1 MTEKSLTLFVN
12 YRHADKK
19 VFVEL
24 LRTHFMFRY
33 GQDNVF
39 MDFDTIPPFVGF
51 LEFIKDRVRAC
62 DVLVMMIGKDWL
74 KLLKGKEA
82 NGDPD
87 YVKME
92 LEEALKHNIPI
103 APILIQGARM
113 PDKKDVPTSLHPIW
127 DLNAPSIGEGRDLLN
142 NIGYI
147 MNGFEQAVIKGGK
160 QRKVENLASVQQLV
174 QLPKTADG
182 DDLDDALDNFIRA
195 VQANDYPQALVW
207 ISYIRNATNAIPPEF
222 ELDARERDIQER
234 LRHQQE
240 AKRRRDVCDFQYK
253 FVRRMLRLNDPPDKI
268 KAFVQKI
275 WQIDEGYIPDDLIAQ
290 LRPMMGGGT
299 IITPTKPKI
308 TLPAPFDWCYIPEGQ
323 VTFGPEDG
331 YDKDFY
337 AKKKT
342 TVPVPAFWMA
352 KYPVTNKQYRE
363 FVTATGKKPRYWDN
377 AKWNGDDYPVVG
389 MTWYEAVAFC
399 EWLSNKTGEKIM
411 LPSDAMWQRAA
422 QGDDERKFPWGNVWD
437 ASLCNNNVD
446 KKGIGKT
453 TPVRDYEDK
462 YTHPYGL
469 VDMAGNVRE
478 WCLTTYK
485 TGENRTTG
493 DNNDWRVLMGG
504 SWGTEV
510 AGRFVSAFRFWNYPF
525 GRDDEFIGF
534 RLARL

>member
-1 MTEKSLTLFVN
+1 MGRRPKYIFISYSRDDKHWTYEFAKALREELNYSVFVDYKGIHIGTNWWRTICENIESCDYVIYVMTQKSIDSIYCTAEIDYAVALNKPILPIMLKSTPFPKKLDDKQVQYLTI
-12 YRHADKK
+12 ADDMQIKDIL
-19 VFVEL
+19 VEL
-24 LRTHFMFRY
+24 LKGLGEIRDLMSDGEYKPPQTAPKRPDEPKAKDTKSAEEVFDIAVDLAY
-33 GQDNVF
+33 EGQIDQAEILFQEVITADKGRLGRRAGQRLEQVQSYQQVARRADNPRLRDDAKAMWIDHVTDF
-39 MDFDTIPPFVGF
+39 GIDFDPF
-51 LEFIKDRVRAC
+51 
-62 DVLVMMIGKDWL
+62 
-74 KLLKGKEA
+74 
-82 NGDPD
+82 
-87 YVKME
+87 
-92 LEEALKHNIPI
+92 
-103 APILIQGARM
+103 
-113 PDKKDVPTSLHPIW
+113 
-127 DLNAPSIGEGRDLLN
+127 
-142 NIGYI
+142 
-147 MNGFEQAVIKGGK
+147 
-160 QRKVENLASVQQLV
+160 NLAEKLAGSHKPPIVTPKPV
-174 QLPKTADG
+174 VIETPLPPK
-182 DDLDDALDNFIRA
+182 
-195 VQANDYPQALVW
+195 
-207 ISYIRNATNAIPPEF
+207 
-222 ELDARERDIQER
+222 
-234 LRHQQE
+234 
-240 AKRRRDVCDFQYK
+240 
-253 FVRRMLRLNDPPDKI
+253 
-268 KAFVQKI
+268 
-275 WQIDEGYIPDDLIAQ
+275 
-290 LRPMMGGGT
+290 

-308 TLPAPFDWCYIPEGQ
+308 ALPAPFDWCYIPEGQ

-337 AKKKT
+337 AKEKT

-363 FVTATGKKPRYWDN
+363 FVTATGKKPRYWDD

-399 EWLSNKTGEKIM
+399 AWLSNKTGEKIM

-469 VDMAGNVRE
+469 VDMAGNVWE

-493 DNNDWRVLMGG
+493 NDNDWRVLTGG

-510 AGRFVSAFRFWNYPF
+510 AGRFVSAFRDRNVPNDWYN
-525 GRDDEFIGF
+525 ENIGF

>member
-1 MTEKSLTLFVN
+1 MPHIFIS
-12 YRHADKK
+12 YAKK
-19 VFVEL
+19 
-24 LRTHFMFRY
+24 
-33 GQDNVF
+33 
-39 MDFDTIPPFVGF
+39 DTRP
-51 LEFIKDRVRAC
+51 LATS
-62 DVLVMMIGKDWL
+62 
-74 KLLKGKEA
+74 
-82 NGDPD
+82 
-87 YVKME
+87 
-92 LEEALKHNIPI
+92 LEEAFNTIDGVTAWVDRSMRAGQSWEIQIQKEILRCDYMVVLYSPDINRHLYDDNAPQSYVLTEISYAKYTAKKPIIPI
-103 APILIQGARM
+103 MAQRTDAPM
-113 PDKKDVPTSLHPIW
+113 SLTMEH
-127 DLNAPSIGEGRDLLN
+127 
-142 NIGYI
+142 YI
-147 MNGFEQAVIKGGK
+147 DYVGMG
-160 QRKVENLASVQQLV
+160 LSVDELV
-174 QLPKTADG
+174 
-182 DDLDDALDNFIRA
+182 DALC
-195 VQANDYPQALVW
+195 
-207 ISYIRNATNAIPPEF
+207 F
-222 ELDARERDIQER
+222 E
-234 LRHQQE
+234 
-240 AKRRRDVCDFQYK
+240 
-253 FVRRMLRLNDPPDKI
+253 
-268 KAFVQKI
+268 
-275 WQIDEGYIPDDLIAQ
+275 
-290 LRPMMGGGT
+290 MGIVNKSGGT
-299 IITPTKPKI
+299 KMSSQPLTKPKI
-308 TLPAPFDWCYIPEGQ
+308 ALPASFDWCYIPKGQ

-331 YDKDFY
+331 YDEDFY

-363 FVTATGKKPRYWDN
+363 FVTATGKKPRYWDD

-504 SWGTEV
+504 SWYDES
-510 AGRFVSAFRFWNYPF
+510 AGRFVSAFRF
-525 GRDDEFIGF
+525 RDVPDDWGNGGIGF